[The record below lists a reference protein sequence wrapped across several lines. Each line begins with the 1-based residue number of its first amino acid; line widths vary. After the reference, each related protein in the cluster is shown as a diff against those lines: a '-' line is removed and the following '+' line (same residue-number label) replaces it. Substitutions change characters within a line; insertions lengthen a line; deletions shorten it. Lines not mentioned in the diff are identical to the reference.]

1 MPEGDTIFRIA
12 ARAAPVLTGQT
23 LARVTTQGLVRD
35 LAGRTVTAVT
45 SHGKHL
51 VIELDDGAY
60 LRIHLGMNGRF
71 RLYNRAEGDAAI
83 ARMSPGRVSLALT
96 TAEHVLLWLTAPT
109 VEIAHRR
116 SPRHGMAIASL

>member
-12 ARAAPVLTGQT
+12 ARVAPVLTGQT
-23 LARVTTQGLVRD
+23 LERVTTQGLVRD

-60 LRIHLGMNGRF
+60 VRIHLGMNGRF
-71 RLYNRAEGDAAI
+71 RFYNRAEGDAAL
-83 ARMSPGRVSLALT
+83 ARMSPGRVSLAIT
-96 TAEHVLLWLTAPT
+96 IAHHVLLWLTAP
-109 VEIAHRR
+109 
-116 SPRHGMAIASL
+116 